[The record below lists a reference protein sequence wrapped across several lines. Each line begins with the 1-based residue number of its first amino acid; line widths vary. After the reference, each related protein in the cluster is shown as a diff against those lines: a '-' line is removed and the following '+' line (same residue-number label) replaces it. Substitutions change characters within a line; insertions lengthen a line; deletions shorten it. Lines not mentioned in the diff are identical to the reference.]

1 MIDWF
6 IGWGFLILIAL
17 TLAFVG
23 WLAYLG
29 VSA

>member
-1 MIDWF
+1 MSNWLT
-6 IGWGFLILIAL
+6 GWGFLILIGL
-17 TLAFVG
+17 MLAFVG